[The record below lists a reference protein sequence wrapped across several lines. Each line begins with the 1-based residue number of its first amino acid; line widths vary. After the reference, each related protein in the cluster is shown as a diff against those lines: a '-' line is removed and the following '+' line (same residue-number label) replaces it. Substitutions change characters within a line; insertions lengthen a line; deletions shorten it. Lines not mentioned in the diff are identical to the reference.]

1 MDYKKFTKFHKIM
14 CINFIM
20 PYHYKKKTKIK
31 QMPVQRLK
39 KLNKDIEK
47 QHTPQPEDPRKIDFK
62 NNDEMGRLN

>member
-1 MDYKKFTKFHKIM
+1 
-14 CINFIM
+14 M

-47 QHTPQPEDPRKIDFK
+47 EHTTPEPDPRKVDFI
-62 NNDEMGRLN
+62 NNDMNGRLN